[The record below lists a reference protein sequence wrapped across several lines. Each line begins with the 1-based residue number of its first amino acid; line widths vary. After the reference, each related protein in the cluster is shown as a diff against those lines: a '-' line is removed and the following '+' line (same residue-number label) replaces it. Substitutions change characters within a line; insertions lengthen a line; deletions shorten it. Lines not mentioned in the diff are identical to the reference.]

1 MRENPMKA
9 ALKRGEAQIGTWI
22 NLVHNPAVLS
32 LLKAAGLDYAR
43 VDMEH
48 TAVSVETISHFAVLA
63 RALSFP
69 VTVRPPEGT
78 REWITR
84 LLDAGVWNVHIPQV
98 DTPEQAEAIAQAAR
112 YAPEGARGMI
122 GVGPGTDFE
131 SGGDPRENLA
141 FANAQIHVTIMLE
154 TREAFTHLNEIASV
168 PGIDA
173 LTLGPSD
180 LAQDL
185 GVFGTPGQAEVLDEH
200 RYRMTESALK
210 HGKDVAMRVETVAQ
224 AKQWIEAGAKL
235 LSYSSDVA
243 VLKGGF
249 RTAMSELRPR

>member
-1 MRENPMKA
+1 VIRSNPIKTGLKQGKSYIGTFAKIVDPSVVEIFSLSGFDYFVVDNEHSQMSKESMVNLLRASDISGIVPIVRVRENS
-9 ALKRGEAQIGTWI
+9 RAQI
-22 NLVHNPAVLS
+22 LQA
-32 LLKAAGLDYAR
+32 
-43 VDMEH
+43 
-48 TAVSVETISHFAVLA
+48 
-63 RALSFP
+63 
-69 VTVRPPEGT
+69 
-78 REWITR
+78 
-84 LLDAGVWNVHIPQV
+84 LDAGGRGVMVPETSTAEQV
-98 DTPEQAEAIAQAAR
+98 KHVVDSAL